1 MFNKEAFD
9 AGNVRSY
16 IREVF
21 EYGRAQAKIVGPEN
35 VFDYSLG
42 NPSIPAPK
50 QVNEGIKRILDTEDS
65 IKVHGYTSAPGYDE
79 VRESIAK
86 NLTERMGM
94 TIRMENIFV
103 TCGAAPALI
112 SVLRALQVEDSEI
125 IAVAP
130 YFVEYKPFTVA
141 AGHKFV
147 VVPPDTEHFQVN
159 MEELAKAVT
168 EHTQGI
174 ILNSPNNP
182 SGAIL
187 TEETLNNVAAL
198 LTERSAQYGHPI
210 YIIADE
216 PYRELV
222 YDGLKVPFIPSIY
235 ANTIICYSWS
245 KSLSLPGERIGYVC
259 VPDCV
264 EDEQE
269 IFKAVAGAARLAGH
283 TCAPSLIQR
292 IVGEC
297 CPIMPDLEAYD
308 VNRKLLYGTLTEIGY
323 KCVKPDGA
331 FYLTVAAPGGDA
343 FAFAEKCKAKNLL
356 IVPTDPFGLPGY
368 FRLSYCVS
376 KEMIERSLPVFKQV
390 FEEE

>member
-1 MFNKEAFD
+1 MISQKMQGLVDNNSVIRQMFEEGKRMALEFGED
-9 AGNVRSY
+9 KVY
-16 IREVF
+16 DF
-21 EYGRAQAKIVGPEN
+21 
-35 VFDYSLG
+35 SLG
-42 NPSIPAPK
+42 NPNVPAPDK
-50 QVNEGIKRILDTEDS
+50 VGQTIENLLKNEDPVML
-65 IKVHGYTSAPGYDE
+65 HGYMPNAGFTDVRDRIASSLNRRFDTSFTADNIMMTVGAAGGLNCALKALINPGDE
-79 VRESIAK
+79 V
-86 NLTERMGM
+86 LT
-94 TIRMENIFV
+94 F
-103 TCGAAPALI
+103 
-112 SVLRALQVEDSEI
+112 
-125 IAVAP
+125 AP

-264 EDEQE
+264 EDGPEL
-269 IFKAVAGAARLAGH
+269 FKAVAGAARLAGH

-376 KEMIERSLPVFKQV
+376 KEMIER
-390 FEEE
+390 